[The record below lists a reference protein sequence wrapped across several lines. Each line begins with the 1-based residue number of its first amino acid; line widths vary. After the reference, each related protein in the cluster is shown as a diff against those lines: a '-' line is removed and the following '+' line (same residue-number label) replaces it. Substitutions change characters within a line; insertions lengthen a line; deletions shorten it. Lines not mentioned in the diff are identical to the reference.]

1 MKNRAWLSIAG
12 FGVLLLFW
20 VQLTGVLIEA
30 IYILNLLQTSL
41 NENALGLLFLFSPV
55 LLLPFGRRIPNWLLW
70 LSCAVLFAARGLVPY
85 LDTSERMLAAGLGCA
100 GILLLLPGLL
110 SRSTGE
116 PEAQRGLV
124 IGQGFALAVSLAVLL
139 RALGFGLDY
148 SLESSGGWL
157 GWLLGL
163 LPGAL
168 LWQSRAGRENE
179 SGSFENP
186 DLLPQPPSL
195 KKQGEISGIL
205 GIFAVFTLVYFVFA
219 SPGVL
224 ARWTEG
230 SYPLIVTLVSGMAL
244 GWLLVSLANPA
255 LALQRSPR
263 RLLLAN
269 SLFVL
274 ALVTTILAHII
285 RFPASPQSAPV
296 VVGAPAWWQQIPLY
310 ALLLLF
316 PIIFVNA
323 SAAAGALRSR
333 VRSGGQLAP
342 GFLLGSLIL
351 VVLVFML
358 IFTNVWGYV
367 APVSTPFRNLYW
379 LPFLLAGLLL
389 LWASQRQADQ
399 LKEVL
404 AERTPVLLPAPVL
417 LPVLLLGLVFGGTLA
432 AALLGEQTKP
442 SPAGGNSLR
451 VMTYN
456 IQQANT
462 ADGEKSYRQQLAL
475 IEQVNP
481 DVLVLQESDS
491 ARISLNNN
499 DYVRYFAS
507 KLGYHSYYGPKTVA
521 GTYGTAILSRYPLEN
536 THSVFTFSDQ
546 DETGTA
552 VAEIMV
558 GNRRIAIF
566 NVHPDGSDTA
576 MLAFASTLVERA
588 GAFEHVIALGDY
600 NLRGD
605 EEGYLIVD
613 AVYVNAWMST
623 YPSGVSPDGTDMS
636 GRNRID
642 HIFVSENFNVVN
654 PIYVLPPD
662 SWTDHPVHWTD
673 LTWED

>member
-20 VQLTGVLIEA
+20 VQLTGALIEA

-41 NENALGLLFLFSPV
+41 NEKALGLLFLFSPAV
-55 LLLPFGRRIPNWLLW
+55 LLPFGRRIPGWLLW
-70 LSCAVLFAARGLVPY
+70 LSCAALLAARGLVPY
-85 LDTSERMLAAGLGCA
+85 LDTSERMLAAGVGCA
-100 GILLLLPGLL
+100 AGLLLLPGLL
-110 SRSTGE
+110 SRATGE
-116 PEAQRGLV
+116 PDAQHGLV
-124 IGQGFALAVSLAVLL
+124 IGQGFALAVGLSTLL
-139 RALGFGLDY
+139 RALGYGLDY
-148 SLESSGGWL
+148 SLEAAGGWL
-157 GWLLGL
+157 GWVLGL
-163 LPGAL
+163 LPLAL
-168 LWQSRAGRENE
+168 LWQSRAGEAE
-179 SGSFENP
+179 KTDAEKKV
-186 DLLPQPPSL
+186 LPPSL
-195 KKQGEISGIL
+195 EGKGVLSAVL

-224 ARWTEG
+224 ARWTQC
-230 SYPLIVTLVSGMAL
+230 SYPLIVVLVSGMAL

-263 RLLLAN
+263 RLLIAN

-274 ALVTTILAHII
+274 ALVGTILAHTV
-285 RFPASPQSAPV
+285 RFPASPQATAV
-296 VVGAPAWWQQIPLY
+296 VVGASAWWQQVPLY

-316 PIIFVNA
+316 PIIFA
-323 SAAAGALRSR
+323 DAAAAAGTLRSR
-333 VRSGGQLAP
+333 LRSGGQLAP

-389 LWASQRQADQ
+389 LWAAQRQADQ
-399 LKEVL
+399 IKQVT
-404 AERTPVLLPAPVL
+404 AESTSVLLPA
-417 LPVLLLGLVFGGTLA
+417 LLLGLLFGGTLT
-432 AALLGEQTKP
+432 AALLGERTN
-442 SPAGGNSLR
+442 PAPGGGNSLR

-462 ADGEKSYRQQLAL
+462 EDGEKSYRQQLAL
-475 IEQVNP
+475 IAQVNP
-481 DVLVLQESDS
+481 DVVVLQESDS

-499 DYVRYFAS
+499 DYVRYYAS
-507 KLGYHSYYGPKTVA
+507 KLGYYSYYGPKTVA

-536 THSVFTFSDQ
+536 TRSFFTFSDQ
-546 DETGTA
+546 DEIGTA
-552 VAEIMV
+552 EAEIQV
-558 GNRRIAIF
+558 GDRRIAIF

-576 MLAFASTLVERA
+576 MVTFASTLVARA
-588 GAFEHVIALGDY
+588 GQYEHVIALGDY

-605 EEGYLIVD
+605 DEGYLIVD

-623 YPSGVSPDGTDMS
+623 YPGGVSPDGTDMS

-642 HIFVSENFNVVN
+642 HIFVSESFSVVN

>member
-20 VQLTGVLIEA
+20 VQLTGALIEA

-41 NENALGLLFLFSPV
+41 NEKALGLLFLFSPV
-55 LLLPFGRRIPNWLLW
+55 LLLPFGRRIPGWLLW
-70 LSCAVLFAARGLVPY
+70 LSYGVFFAARGLVPY

-100 GILLLLPGLL
+100 AGLLLLPGLL
-110 SRSTGE
+110 SRLTGE
-116 PEAQRGLV
+116 PDAQRGLV
-124 IGQGFALAVSLAVLL
+124 IGQGFALAVGLSTLL

-148 SLESSGGWL
+148 SLEAAGGWL
-157 GWLLGL
+157 GWGLGL

-168 LWQSRAGRENE
+168 LWQSRLGRENKP
-179 SGSFENP
+179 GSPENP
-186 DLLPQPPSL
+186 DLPPQPPSL
-195 KKQGEISGIL
+195 KGKGEISAIL
-205 GIFAVFTLVYFVFA
+205 VLFGVFTLVYFVFA

-230 SYPLIVTLVSGMAL
+230 SYPLIAILVSGSAL

-255 LALQRSPR
+255 LVLQRSPR

-274 ALVTTILAHII
+274 ALTGTILAHIV
-285 RFPASPQSAPV
+285 RFPAGPQAAPL
-296 VVGAPAWWQQIPLY
+296 VVGASAWWQQIPLY

-316 PIIFVNA
+316 PIIFVDA
-323 SAAAGALRSR
+323 TAAAGNLRRR
-333 VRSGGQLAP
+333 VNTGRQLAP

-351 VVLVFML
+351 VLLVFML

-389 LWASQRQADQ
+389 LAASQRQADQ

-404 AERTPVLLPAPVL
+404 AEHTPVLLPA
-417 LPVLLLGLVFGGTLA
+417 LLLGLVFGGTLT
-432 AALLGEQTKP
+432 AALLGERTDP

-481 DVLVLQESDS
+481 DVVVLQESDS

-521 GTYGTAILSRYPLEN
+521 GTYGTAVLSRYPLEN
-536 THSVFTFSDQ
+536 TRSVFTYSDQ
-546 DETGTA
+546 DEIGTA
-552 VAEIMV
+552 EAEIQV
-558 GNRRIAIF
+558 GDRRIALF
-566 NVHPDGSDTA
+566 NVHPDGSDEA
-576 MLAFASTLVERA
+576 MLAFANTLVRRA
-588 GAFEHVIALGDY
+588 GVYEHVIALGDY

-623 YPSGVSPDGTDMS
+623 YPTGVSPDGTDMS

-642 HIFVSENFNVVN
+642 HIFVSESFTVVD

-673 LTWED
+673 LIWQD